1 MEISVAAL
9 WNAMGPIPKF
19 IVVILLML
27 SIYTLAIMLER
38 GRILYK
44 ARKASD
50 AFAELV
56 DKPGLNSTQVLEIA
70 AAPER
75 GAYCFLG
82 QIVSSALEEAKFLS
96 QEGMSGGVVMESAQ
110 DSVSRS
116 IVVMA
121 GTLRKRLVTL
131 ATTATGSPFIG
142 LVGTIMGLI
151 RSFHTIASTQAGGI
165 SAVSGGIAE
174 ALVTTMIGIGV
185 AIPAMWSHN
194 FLADRID
201 SLSTELDNTAA
212 RIVERLLRV
221 EFVVHEKARA

>member
-1 MEISVAAL
+1 MEVSVIAL
-9 WNAMGPIPKF
+9 WNAMGAIPKL
-19 IVVILLML
+19 IVVVLLFL
-27 SIYTLAIMLER
+27 SIYTLAIMMER

-44 ARKASD
+44 ARKSSEE
-50 AFAELV
+50 FAVLV
-56 DKPGLNSTQVLEIA
+56 DKPGLNTAQVIEVA
-70 AAPER
+70 SAPER
-75 GAYCFLG
+75 GDYCFLG
-82 QIVSSALEEAKFLS
+82 QIVTSALQEARFLA
-96 QEGMSGGVVMESAQ
+96 QEGQAGGVILESAQ

-151 RSFHTIASTQAGGI
+151 RSFHTIAATQAGGI

-174 ALVTTMIGIGV
+174 ALVTTMVGIFV

-201 SLSTELDNTAA
+201 VLSTELDNTAA

-221 EFVVHEKARA
+221 EFVHEKEQA